1 MGMGFKGMKE
11 IPAGIT
17 APKGFFASGIY
28 AGIKRTNKLDLA
40 IIYSERDATVAGT
53 FTRNKVKAPPVI
65 LTEKQIRNGRARAV
79 IVNSGNA
86 NACTGSQG
94 MKDANEMAELTADA
108 LFIDKDLVCVS
119 STGVIGELLPMS
131 RIKSSVK
138 LAANSISPD
147 GGRDAAIAIMT
158 TDTFP
163 KEVAVRGRVGGKTIT
178 VGGIAKGSGMIHPD
192 MATMLAFISTDAAID
207 RGALKKIL
215 SKEVNQS
222 FNKITVDGD
231 TSTND
236 MVLCMANGMAG
247 NSPFDNK
254 DLAQFQKMIGHV
266 CRSLALMITKDGEG
280 ATKLVEILVRRA
292 KSEKDAEK
300 VGFAVANSS
309 LVKTAL
315 FAGDPNWGR
324 IMAAICYSGANIREE
339 RISISFDKVKMVKNG
354 LGLGKEIE
362 NKVAEV
368 MKNKEYMITID
379 LNVGSSET
387 SIWTTDLSYDYV
399 KINVAY
405 RS

>member
-1 MGMGFKGMKE
+1 MKE
-11 IPAGIT
+11 IPGGIT

-53 FTRNKVKAPPVI
+53 FTTNKVKAPPVI

-94 MKDANEMAELTADA
+94 MKDAAEMAELTADA

-266 CRSLALMITKDGEG
+266 CHSLALMITKDGEG

-300 VGFAVANSS
+300 VGFAVANSN

-324 IMAAICYSGANIREE
+324 IMAAIGYSGANIREE

>member
-1 MGMGFKGMKE
+1 
-11 IPAGIT
+11 
-17 APKGFFASGIY
+17 
-28 AGIKRTNKLDLA
+28 
-40 IIYSERDATVAGT
+40 
-53 FTRNKVKAPPVI
+53 
-65 LTEKQIRNGRARAV
+65 
-79 IVNSGNA
+79 
-86 NACTGSQG
+86 
-94 MKDANEMAELTADA
+94 
-108 LFIDKDLVCVS
+108 
-119 STGVIGELLPMS
+119 
-131 RIKSSVK
+131 
-138 LAANSISPD
+138 
-147 GGRDAAIAIMT
+147 
-158 TDTFP
+158 
-163 KEVAVRGRVGGKTIT
+163 
-178 VGGIAKGSGMIHPD
+178 MIHPD

-266 CRSLALMITKDGEG
+266 CRSLAMMIARDGEG

-324 IMAAICYSGANIREE
+324 IMAAIGYSGANIREE

-362 NKVAEV
+362 KKVAEV

-379 LNVGSSET
+379 LNVGSCET
-387 SIWTTDLSYDYV
+387 SVWTTDLTYDYV

>member
-1 MGMGFKGMKE
+1 VGMGLMKE
-11 IPAGIT
+11 IPGGIT

-53 FTRNKVKAPPVI
+53 FTTNKVKAPPVI
-65 LTEKQIRNGRARAV
+65 LTEKQIKKGRVRAV

-86 NACTGSQG
+86 NACTGVQG
-94 MKDANEMAELTADA
+94 MKDAKEMADLTADA

-131 RIKSSVK
+131 KIKSSIK
-138 LAANSISPD
+138 LAVNSISPD

-266 CRSLALMITKDGEG
+266 CRSLAMMIAKDGEG

-324 IMAAICYSGANIREE
+324 IMAAIGYSGANIREE

-362 NKVAEV
+362 KKVAEV

-379 LNVGSSET
+379 LNVGSCET
-387 SIWTTDLSYDYV
+387 SVWTTDLTYDYV